1 VPEGGPIKATRP
13 SARLFLTLALCG
25 AASIALAQKEKVELA
40 LTAPANGAVYTAPAS
55 VPLSALARA
64 ALLPAAAAEQAI
76 SNPQAIAQVE
86 FFAGALLLGTVS
98 GPQPDNHY
106 AFTWTNPAA
115 GVYSISARASN
126 GKGDSA
132 LSGTISIIINAP
144 PTVSLSSPVPV
155 VTAPGT
161 ITLSAAP
168 LDSDGSIQKVDFFR
182 GTTLVGTATAA
193 PFSAQLQNLAAGTY
207 AFTARATD
215 NHGATGESGAVT
227 VIVND
232 PPSVALAAPPAVVTA
247 PGTIAL
253 VASPTDADGTIQ
265 KVDFFRGTT
274 LLGTATA
281 SPYSL
286 GLADIPAG
294 SYTYT
299 ALATDNHGA
308 IASSN
313 AVTVIVNDPPKVVL
327 TSPSTV
333 VTAPGTVSL
342 AASPTDSDGGIQKVD
357 FFRGTT
363 LIGTATASPYNLDL
377 AGLPAGTYT
386 FTAVAT
392 DNHTATGSSAALT
405 VRVNAPPTITL
416 TSTSTSFRAPADIPL
431 SALAFDLDGTIAK
444 VELFNGPDLIATLTA
459 EPFSATWAQVPQGT
473 YTLTAVVTD
482 DLGASVASS
491 PVAINVTA
499 AQAKLYFVHV
509 DHLNTPL
516 LIADEVKRVVWRRDN
531 QEPFG
536 ADMPNQDPSG
546 LGRFNMPLRFP
557 GQYYDDET
565 STAYNYHRNFDATR
579 GQYLQSDPVG
589 LWGGPNTFAYA
600 YSDPLKFTDP
610 FGLAVYL
617 CTRAARGLPGNHSYF
632 YSTSGTGQSC
642 GMGGM
647 FGRGS
652 VGRGEFGL
660 AADSCVLIPGSQGVE
675 DLLMNCCYETANK
688 GPWIP
693 YLNDCYQAVEY
704 CLEAAGFPNPGFS
717 GTRLAAQNSKCS
729 ACDPLPKTN
738 LFMGA
743 P

>member
-25 AASIALAQKEKVELA
+25 ATSIALAQKEKVELA

-55 VPLSALARA
+55 VTLSAVARA
-64 ALLPAAAAEQAI
+64 TLLPAAAEQAI
-76 SNPQAIAQVE
+76 NNPQAIAQVE
-86 FFAGALLLGTVS
+86 FFAGALLLGAVS
-98 GPQPDNHY
+98 GPQADNRY
-106 AFTWTNPAA
+106 AFTWTNPAS

-144 PTVSLSSPVPV
+144 PTVSLSSPQPV

-161 ITLSAAP
+161 IILSAAP
-168 LDSDGSIQKVDFFR
+168 VDTDGSIQKVDFFR
-182 GTTLVGTATAA
+182 GTTLVATAAAA

-215 NHGATGESGAVT
+215 NHGATGESVAVT

-274 LLGTATA
+274 LLGSATA
-281 SPYSL
+281 YPYSL

-342 AASPTDSDGGIQKVD
+342 MASPTDSDGGIQKVD

-459 EPFSATWAQVPQGT
+459 EPFSATWAAVPQGS
-473 YTLTAVVTD
+473 YTLTARVTD
-482 DLGASVASS
+482 DSGAIVLSDPLDITVTVA
-491 PVAINVTA
+491 VG
-499 AQAKLYFVHV
+499 KLYFVHV
-509 DHLNTPL
+509 DHLNTPR
-516 LIADEVKRVVWRRDN
+516 LIADDQQRAVWTWD
-531 QEPFG
+531 QSEPFG
-536 ADMPNQDPSG
+536 TTMPTQSLEVSLFDLKLRSPGQHFDKETTLHHNGFRDYDPAIGRYLESDPSG
-546 LGRFNMPLRFP
+546 LSG
-557 GQYYDDET
+557 
-565 STAYNYHRNFDATR
+565 
-579 GQYLQSDPVG
+579 G
-589 LWGGPNTFAYA
+589 LNTFAYA
-600 YSDPLKFTDP
+600 ESDPLRFIDP
-610 FGLAVYL
+610 TGLAAWL
-617 CTRAARGLPGNHSYF
+617 CIRSTSFLIGNHSYF
-632 YSTSGTGQSC
+632 YDDQSKQCC
-642 GMGGM
+642 GYAGWNKNDPIAKCPDKL
-647 FGRGS
+647 RGPGVDQCTIVTTNES
-652 VGRGEFGL
+652 DIKKLF
-660 AADSCVLIPGSQGVE
+660 SCCKRKS
-675 DLLMNCCYETANK
+675 N
-688 GPWIP
+688 P
-693 YLNDCYQAVEY
+693 YIYFPLWNDCNNLTDECIRELQMA
-704 CLEAAGFPNPGFS
+704 PSMTPGQ
-717 GTRLAAQNSKCS
+717 GRWK
-729 ACDPLPKTN
+729 ACDKCWIS
-738 LFMGA
+738 FF
-743 P
+743 